1 MDADLQA
8 LADAHGVATSYRDG
22 QRRRVDVD
30 AEVVREVLGLLGV
43 DASHPS
49 QYPNWPLPL
58 TLEQLRTA
66 PLVARMVSV
75 LREAG
80 TVRGS

>member
-30 AEVVREVLGLLGV
+30 AAVVREVLGLLGV
-43 DASHPS
+43 DASRPE
-49 QYPNWPLPL
+49 P
-58 TLEQLRTA
+58 A
-66 PLVARMVSV
+66 PPPRNGRAKGHG
-75 LREAG
+75 AAA
-80 TVRGS
+80 